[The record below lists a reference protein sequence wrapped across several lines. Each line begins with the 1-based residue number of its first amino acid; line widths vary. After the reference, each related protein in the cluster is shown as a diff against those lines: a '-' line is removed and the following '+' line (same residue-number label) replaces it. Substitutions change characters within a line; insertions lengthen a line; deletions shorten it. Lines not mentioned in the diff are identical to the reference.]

1 MQRALMWLNLY
12 GCQAVRHK
20 LKKRAEN
27 NKNAFLALF
36 WLQIAVGACYYKNI
50 FVASLY
56 TNATKCGAK
65 YTDTTN
71 AVITEELVY
80 RPKSSL
86 KNWVDKQN
94 WLF

>member
-1 MQRALMWLNLY
+1 MQMVLMWLNLY
-12 GCQAVRHK
+12 GRQAV
-20 LKKRAEN
+20 KKRAEN
-27 NKNAFLALF
+27 NKNTFLALF
-36 WLQIAVGACYYKNI
+36 WLQIAVRERACYYQNI

-65 YTDTTN
+65 YTDATN